1 MTKYE
6 LELQG
11 REANV
16 GNQTERL
23 EVAMLWL
30 SFLSFGAG
38 LTLTAIAAYYGSIFM
53 ALMAIF
59 SFTAGVL
66 FYAIYR
72 APALFE
78 DENSPD
84 ERRRRETA
92 REFGFLIILVVA
104 VTIFYDVLAE
114 LFYGTFSN
122 TEKIVIEVLP
132 LSLALVELGAFLYVF
147 IKMYP
152 EPLPQPEENKDRQ

>member
-6 LELQG
+6 LGLQA

-16 GNQTERL
+16 GWKG
-23 EVAMLWL
+23 MLWL
-30 SFLSFGAG
+30 SFLSFCVSF
-38 LTLTAIAAYYGSIFM
+38 TLTATAAYYGSIFM

-59 SFTAGVL
+59 SFTAGAL

-84 ERRRRETA
+84 EKRRRETA
-92 REFGFLIILVVA
+92 QEFGFLIILVVA
-104 VTIFYDVLAE
+104 ATIFYVVLAD
-114 LFYGTFSN
+114 LFYGAFSN
-122 TEKIVIEVLP
+122 TEVIVIEVLP
-132 LSLALVELGAFLYVF
+132 PSLAFVGLGAFLSEFV
-147 IKMYP
+147 KRSP
-152 EPLPQPEENKDRQ
+152 ESLPQPEKNQDRQ